1 MLNKIKNI
9 KIRNED
15 GTLSEPIP
23 IGANAKYVDTSERR

>member
-23 IGANAKYVDTSERR
+23 ISTNAEYIDTSERR